1 MASLFLPKKVVK
13 KMSIGHASKMSNFGL
28 DYIFSQGSDAS
39 NFLGGWD
46 GQAFHPNVKE
56 DEKLNV
62 FATDICSAAP
72 IEFAV
77 RIKQINI
84 YIYKVVVSVTQK
96 VRVRSLLL
104 NYWSDWRNLNRSGIS
119 ASRRIY
125 FMIFLGRCHFDWL
138 GLGAVWMG
146 WGWVVGGGGRTR
158 AKPDN
163 CTSLQ

>member
-84 YIYKVVVSVTQK
+84 YIYISLSLICLFYFVLYIKNVYRRS
-96 VRVRSLLL
+96 RVRGILHILLICSFMNYSLLRH
-104 NYWSDWRNLNRSGIS
+104 RN
-119 ASRRIY
+119 
-125 FMIFLGRCHFDWL
+125 
-138 GLGAVWMG
+138 
-146 WGWVVGGGGRTR
+146 
-158 AKPDN
+158 
-163 CTSLQ
+163 